1 MGVDTRSRSK
11 TGMLSTPISSSNTQ
25 NASETSVCTSST
37 AKQHEEEGSSLK
49 MSCQKVCCG
58 KGTCGITITDLSTAI
73 CCDYCHV
80 WYHQICTDLNDAS
93 FIFMKSNP
101 LKSIRWSC
109 VGCINVVNLLNPVIK
124 VDNKS
129 QQTEQQQHDE
139 EQQQV
144 TQQHEEQ
151 TEQQQVEHQVAQQH
165 EEKIEQPQQKD
176 GIEESVTKTEFL
188 HFIDFMKTEM
198 KNLKDSLIKQ
208 PSTTIS
214 WPSISDTKSNEQK
227 WRPTVSNQHVSTG
240 VTITPEIDS
249 KEMLAREKKK
259 LNICLFNLP
268 ESECSDESNAYKE
281 DMTNLKAILF
291 DKEGFNPSHVK
302 RAYRIGNKN
311 QETRRPVVIQF
322 SDATTRLNV
331 LKMNDLKFT
340 MQPDDNPINIYTD
353 IDKTKMQVT
362 EHKKL
367 VEELMKRRETGEKDL
382 VIRNNN
388 IVKKMP
394 FRPPPQTIWG

>member
-1 MGVDTRSRSK
+1 
-11 TGMLSTPISSSNTQ
+11 
-25 NASETSVCTSST
+25 
-37 AKQHEEEGSSLK
+37 
-49 MSCQKVCCG
+49 
-58 KGTCGITITDLSTAI
+58 
-73 CCDYCHV
+73 
-80 WYHQICTDLNDAS
+80 
-93 FIFMKSNP
+93 
-101 LKSIRWSC
+101 
-109 VGCINVVNLLNPVIK
+109 
-124 VDNKS
+124 
-129 QQTEQQQHDE
+129 
-139 EQQQV
+139 
-144 TQQHEEQ
+144 
-151 TEQQQVEHQVAQQH
+151 
-165 EEKIEQPQQKD
+165 
-176 GIEESVTKTEFL
+176 
-188 HFIDFMKTEM
+188 
-198 KNLKDSLIKQ
+198 
-208 PSTTIS
+208 
-214 WPSISDTKSNEQK
+214 
-227 WRPTVSNQHVSTG
+227 
-240 VTITPEIDS
+240 
-249 KEMLAREKKK
+249 
-259 LNICLFNLP
+259 
-268 ESECSDESNAYKE
+268 
-281 DMTNLKAILF
+281 MTNLKAILF